1 MPQLLQWCTL
11 SPQGESNLAAI
22 RFAAPI
28 RISTIRI
35 FPKDAQPFKEL
46 PDAVSKTEP
55 EAFFLELFFNAQD
68 MNPTSEPKDH
78 QRAPNALVPTSL
90 AYAGGQ
96 MDFYVDMGT
105 EYATRLMIV
114 KGKYD
119 FVSLAIYGEEVVSKP
134 TPVRSYEQTALPV
147 VDPIPLSKAIDPAN
161 SSQPK
166 ELAEKLLS
174 IISDS
179 VPLPLVVRL
188 MFCLKASDEDW
199 EDQEFPH
206 LYADLENAEEDFDLK
221 GIVSSVA
228 RPVEDGVPAEA
239 YVTLANRVSDF
250 IGPKD
255 NDQAYYIAK
264 LISIAAPQHPDMA
277 RTLLENLDL
286 TAIFDETTVD
296 EYVMVY
302 LLQACANRDVAAHIS
317 KNAILLDLFE
327 TLQASS
333 KVDPIIQASAKRL
346 LDRIQGWSVFEDCL
360 VNSKGDFPNAIKFL
374 KDITLEENS
383 LGIWLSCVL
392 LNSELYNPLVREDTS
407 TWDALPLQLFR
418 NGGTACNHDEF
429 LTFVRALVGVI
440 AVTAAFAFADG
451 LPYELCRERTLAIIN
466 IWQSVEG
473 YDTIVNQ
480 VMQLR
485 QLTTRLIWI
494 IEDSDPPRRSGIFSE
509 RILAKLG
516 ENPEINLQDAFI
528 EKILDLNQPL
538 SVISEN
544 ERLSLRKNAFVA
556 KDGLVAA
563 VEELLF
569 TSQRPFSLRRLRT
582 LRVSV
587 AIVRRELASE
597 EGEWRV
603 LEQFWKDNAHGLLA
617 RVVDLLADVA
627 EDIYKHFGLNNTNR
641 MDQPQVAQLF
651 STANDMLH
659 LIEAVSTGYPL
670 TSRSLQSL
678 STAVADLLVCCDSA
692 DALFTQ
698 TSSACVAA
706 QIARQACLDVIHALT
721 GPDVVTE
728 AGCLSAQIVLRALLK
743 HASSPDEHD
752 PVHKLL
758 QVYSLID
765 HMLPYPND
773 DDMEADPS
781 HWIVSVLPRSL
792 AELKA
797 FFKVLDLESRL
808 HLFRRLVRL
817 DDEATG
823 IGEWLLGE
831 ELKGSIEVL
840 RELERPSLSEDY
852 RLVLQ
857 YQLSDSLQFALDL
870 VKPESTLSNWYHSA
884 LSNNRDLSRLQTNLL
899 DAILEAR
906 YSSSTLSRFVQALT
920 TKSEELYPELRT
932 SILLHILRNTQVDPT
947 LPGNLESFMTTL
959 RSIPSDQL
967 EPGRLRAEL
976 GPSVASYSRHST
988 SLDNETAAI
997 VLQLLEWALHQANKG
1012 TQLSTLRGLKADEFQ
1027 TLCDTLVN
1035 LLPGS
1040 EAAISDVRSN
1050 ITIDEDEVFT
1060 PETTELPSEP
1070 LQLSVG
1076 ALEGLLDPVD
1086 PDQPSRPST
1095 PRAGNKTPDILGTI
1109 ISPPTALLRSPAA
1122 TGLTKTY
1129 ANDDFRQLRQVPSA
1143 RLNTS
1148 RLPSMHGASHRHQE
1162 PAPH

>member
-96 MDFYVDMGT
+96 MDFY
-105 EYATRLMIV
+105 YATRLMIV

-119 FVSLAIYGEEVVSKP
+119 FVLP
-134 TPVRSYEQTALPV
+134 PVRSYEQTALP
-147 VDPIPLSKAIDPAN
+147 P
-161 SSQPK
+161 
-166 ELAEKLLS
+166 EKLLS

-179 VPLPLVVRL
+179 VPLPLV
-188 MFCLKASDEDW
+188 DW

-264 LISIAAPQHPDMA
+264 LISISAPQHPDMA
-277 RTLLENLDL
+277 THPSGK
-286 TAIFDETTVD
+286 TPF
-296 EYVMVY
+296 
-302 LLQACANRDVAAHIS
+302 
-317 KNAILLDLFE
+317 LLDLFE

-346 LDRIQGWSVFEDCL
+346 LDRIQGWP
-360 VNSKGDFPNAIKFL
+360 GDFPTAIKFL

-407 TWDALPLQLFR
+407 TGDALPLQLFR

-451 LPYELCRERTLAIIN
+451 LP
-466 IWQSVEG
+466 SVEG
-473 YDTIVNQ
+473 YDTVSQLLLGLLAQRSIVNQ

-627 EDIYKHFGLNNTNR
+627 EDISKHFGLNNTNR

-678 STAVADLLVCCDSA
+678 STACRGP
-692 DALFTQ
+692 

-831 ELKGSIEVL
+831 ELKGSIELL

-870 VKPESTLSNWYHSA
+870 IKPESTLSTWYHSA
-884 LSNNRDLSRLQTNLL
+884 LYNNRDLSRLQTNLL

-920 TKSEELYPELRT
+920 TKSEELQPELRT

-959 RSIPSDQL
+959 RSIPLDQL

-976 GPSVASYSRHST
+976 GPSVASYSRHSA

-997 VLQLLEWALHQANKG
+997 VLQILEWTLHQANKG
-1012 TQLSTLRGLKADEFQ
+1012 TQLSTLRGLKA
-1027 TLCDTLVN
+1027 
-1035 LLPGS
+1035 G
-1040 EAAISDVRSN
+1040 R
-1050 ITIDEDEVFT
+1050 
-1060 PETTELPSEP
+1060 
-1070 LQLSVG
+1070 LSVG

-1148 RLPSMHGASHRHQE
+1148 RLPSMHVDDFETASSSPTLL
-1162 PAPH
+1162 PAADIVMGPPPTTFMLMPGSPSMPYPGLNM